1 MSFASEV
8 PVVDPWGDSEIL
20 RCTAEAM
27 NTTRFD
33 NGLMPVLFNHKRD
46 EVIGKPTRLWV
57 ENGKAYAEIQFDDD
71 DESKRIMQKVE
82 SGSLRGVSVGY
93 RVTEWR
99 IVKRG
104 DTSADGIQGPAWI
117 AERWEVFEISIV
129 SIPADTAVGVGRSL
143 GFDNYFDDGLRSE
156 NGGNAMDDNA
166 RQTQQDDRQRAA
178 APVPTPIPAP
188 APVTATNEPDVEA
201 ERAVAVAAERE
212 RSAQINNLCR
222 QFGIED
228 EQRDA
233 WLNNGTSVEQ
243 VNRDVLGILAQRNT
257 PSATAGS
264 IQFGEDP
271 VDKKRTVY
279 RDAFLLRSGINVVN
293 PASGAD
299 RIRHMSMMNITQDML
314 ISRGERNVLGMPPE
328 ELLKR
333 GMTTGMLPDL
343 FADITKVSL
352 AEGYQAADATYDK
365 WAYIGSVPDF
375 RERKEIR
382 FGMDEEPKKIP
393 ENGEFTKAILKE
405 GKVSFKIDTY
415 GRSYSYTRQMFINDD
430 KDVLTKIPYMLGKKY
445 PLLIN
450 RMAYAALAAGTYTA
464 KINLGTGGAVSTTT
478 LSEAMKLLRLR
489 KDPISKE
496 LLRIRPQVLAVPVA
510 HEAGAAQFLAST
522 SDPEAQNSGVKN
534 IYTGAFTLISDP
546 ELDAN
551 DSDAWYLMGAPVD
564 GEGVRVDF
572 LNGNKTPFI
581 DHRMAFEVLGWEYRS
596 YFDFGVTLLS
606 TLGYVKNAGK

>member
-27 NTTRFD
+27 NTTRFE

-104 DTSADGIQGPAWI
+104 ETSADGIQGPAWI

-143 GFDNYFDDGLRSE
+143 DFENYFDDGLRSE
-156 NGGNAMDDNA
+156 NGGNAMGDDDKK
-166 RQTQQDDRQRAA
+166 QKQQDNQQRAA
-178 APVPTPIPAP
+178 APVSVPA
-188 APVTATNEPDVEA
+188 TATNAPDVEA
-201 ERAVAVAAERE
+201 ERAAAVAAERE
-212 RSAQINNLCR
+212 RSAQINDLCR

-228 EQRDA
+228 ERRDA
-233 WLNNGTSVEQ
+233 WLNNGISVEQ
-243 VNRDVLGILAQRNT
+243 VNRDILDILCKRNA
-257 PSATAGS
+257 PSPTAGS
-264 IQFGEDP
+264 LQVGQDAA
-271 VDKKRTVY
+271 DKKRELY
-279 RDAFLLRSGINVVN
+279 RDGFLLRSGIDVAN
-293 PASGAD
+293 PVSGAD
-299 RIRHMSMMNITQDML
+299 KIRHMSMMNIAQDML
-314 ISRGERNVLGMPPE
+314 LGRGERNVMGMAPE
-328 ELLKR
+328 ELFKR
-333 GMTTGMLPDL
+333 SMSTGLLPDL
-343 FADITKVSL
+343 FADITKVSIL
-352 AEGYQAADATYDK
+352 AGYQAADATYDK
-365 WAYIGSVPDF
+365 WAFIGSVPDF
-375 RERKEIR
+375 RERKSIR

-393 ENGEFTKAILKE
+393 ENGEFTNAILKE

-430 KDVLTKIPYMLGKKY
+430 KDVLTKIPYMLGRKY

-450 RMAYAALAAGTYTA
+450 RLAYAALAGGTYTT
-464 KINLGTGGAVSTTT
+464 KINLGTGGTISTST
-478 LSEAMKLLRLR
+478 LAEAMKLLRLR
-489 KDPISKE
+489 KDPTTKE
-496 LLRIRPQVLAVPVA
+496 SLRIRPKFLVVPVA
-510 HEAGAAQFLAST
+510 QEAVAAQFLAST
-522 SDPEAQNSGVKN
+522 ADPEAQNSGVKN
-534 IYTGAFTLISDP
+534 IYQGALTLISDP
-546 ELDAN
+546 ELDAA
-551 DSDAWYLMGAPVD
+551 DSDAWYLMGEPVD

-572 LNGNKTPFI
+572 LNGNKSPI
-581 DHRMAFEVLGWEYRS
+581 IESQVAFETLGWKYRS
-596 YFDFGVTLLS
+596 YFDFGVTMLS